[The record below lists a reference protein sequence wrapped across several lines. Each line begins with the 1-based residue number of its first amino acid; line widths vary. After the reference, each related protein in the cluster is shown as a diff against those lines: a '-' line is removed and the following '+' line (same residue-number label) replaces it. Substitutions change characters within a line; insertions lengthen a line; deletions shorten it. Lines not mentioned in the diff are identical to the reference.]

1 MERVSI
7 SKYLYETKKFTK
19 KFDKYLHELGVINED
34 ERNKIKLLKENNL
47 IKSTDEYFSE
57 YVISVNEFNKRR
69 ENLKQKYGK
78 YSDIYACPYYCIATN
93 ADHLFRIFEGETSGN
108 YKYCKEYLEKWT
120 GKMVQDECRNDEYGY
135 FVGMGFMIDD
145 IYFVIK
151 NPKTKKLHFSL
162 NIKEYDINDHRSYRL
177 VTNDKGYI

>member
-57 YVISVNEFNKRR
+57 YVISVN
-69 ENLKQKYGK
+69 
-78 YSDIYACPYYCIATN
+78 
-93 ADHLFRIFEGETSGN
+93 
-108 YKYCKEYLEKWT
+108 
-120 GKMVQDECRNDEYGY
+120 
-135 FVGMGFMIDD
+135 
-145 IYFVIK
+145 
-151 NPKTKKLHFSL
+151 
-162 NIKEYDINDHRSYRL
+162 
-177 VTNDKGYI
+177 